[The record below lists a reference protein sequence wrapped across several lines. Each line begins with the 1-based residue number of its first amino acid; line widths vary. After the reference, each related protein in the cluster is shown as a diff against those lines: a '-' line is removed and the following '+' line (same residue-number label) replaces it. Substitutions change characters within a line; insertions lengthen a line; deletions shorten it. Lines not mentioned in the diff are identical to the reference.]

1 VKTSDYL
8 QPAPFFEKDRLGS
21 ETSRWRRI
29 ESEIVADCRVFSV
42 RRDLS
47 ASLRDE
53 STHDFYC
60 IEAPDWV
67 NIIPITPDDEVVMI
81 EQYRHGTEEVTL
93 EIPGGIVDPGEVPL
107 EAAERELLEETGFG
121 ASRVVSLGRT
131 RPNPAIQNNWL
142 HSFAAFDVELKGR
155 PVFTGSEHT
164 TVRRVP
170 LLDVPSLIADGTID
184 HALVVV
190 AFYRLLLYRRE
201 GLSS

>member
-1 VKTSDYL
+1 
-8 QPAPFFEKDRLGS
+8 
-21 ETSRWRRI
+21 
-29 ESEIVADCRVFSV
+29 VFSV

-47 ASLRDE
+47 ASSRDE

-67 NIIPITPDDEVVMI
+67 NIIPITQAEEVVMI
-81 EQYRHGTEEVTL
+81 EQFRHGTEQVTL

-107 EAAERELLEETGFG
+107 EAAKRELLEETGFG

-142 HSFAAFDVELKGR
+142 HSFAAFNVEIQGR
-155 PVFTGSEHT
+155 PVFTGTEHT

-190 AFYRLLLYRRE
+190 AFHRLLLYRRE
-201 GLSS
+201 ASSS